1 MTQPLP
7 QVRRFPQLSYE
18 VKMTI
23 ASVLIAP
30 VALFGGWETGRV
42 TDHRTDVAPSVI
54 VVTETARAPETTSM
68 TPTPKAGEREG
79 VGRPVSRGPAVIPP
93 RTTAPAPVVTRSP
106 VPTKAPPSETT
117 SVRTTSESPTSVPA
131 DQAGP
136 SSTVQDPGDPS
147 QEQPVHGEGDPH
159 VGDPAGG

>member
-42 TDHRTDVAPSVI
+42 TDQRTDAATSVI
-54 VVTETARAPETTSM
+54 VVTETRAPETTSM

-79 VGRPVSRGPAVIPP
+79 VGRPVSRGPVIVP

-106 VPTKAPPSETT
+106 VPTKAPPSETS
-117 SVRTTSESPTSVPA
+117 SVRTTSESPTSVPE
-131 DQAGP
+131 DQTGP
-136 SSTVQDPGDPS
+136 SSTVQDPGGPAE
-147 QEQPVHGEGDPH
+147 EQPVHGAGNPHLGDPT
-159 VGDPAGG
+159 GG